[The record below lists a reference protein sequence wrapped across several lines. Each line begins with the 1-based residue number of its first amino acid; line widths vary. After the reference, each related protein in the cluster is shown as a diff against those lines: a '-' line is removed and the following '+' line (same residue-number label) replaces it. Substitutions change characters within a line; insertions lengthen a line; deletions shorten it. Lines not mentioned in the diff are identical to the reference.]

1 MYRHGNIATVTMVTV
16 DGAVKQQQMTASQL
30 CEGTFDAL
38 MHGVRT
44 KDIRYLLAVQKNLI
58 NIQNSDGDT

>member
-1 MYRHGNIATVTMVTV
+1 MVTV

-38 MHGVRT
+38 MHWVRT